1 MDTRAMIKIKGV
13 IVNNN
18 SFLSPD
24 SRQSESSVIEGFRAN
39 QTGKEHQVYFGLQ
52 NSNWICSRVTLERDK
67 GGISFSLK
75 NSTPVVSAEVRASP
89 PSNRQ
94 RINNL

>member
-18 SFLSPD
+18 SFSSPD
-24 SRQSESSVIEGFRAN
+24 GRAAQSESPVIEGFRAN

-52 NSNWICSRVTLERDK
+52 NSI
-67 GGISFSLK
+67 GF
-75 NSTPVVSAEVRASP
+75 VRE
-89 PSNRQ
+89 
-94 RINNL
+94 

>member
-18 SFLSPD
+18 AFSSPD
-24 SRQSESSVIEGFRAN
+24 GRAAAHSESSLIEGFRAN

-52 NSNWICSRVTLERDK
+52 NSI
-67 GGISFSLK
+67 GF
-75 NSTPVVSAEVRASP
+75 VRE
-89 PSNRQ
+89 
-94 RINNL
+94 